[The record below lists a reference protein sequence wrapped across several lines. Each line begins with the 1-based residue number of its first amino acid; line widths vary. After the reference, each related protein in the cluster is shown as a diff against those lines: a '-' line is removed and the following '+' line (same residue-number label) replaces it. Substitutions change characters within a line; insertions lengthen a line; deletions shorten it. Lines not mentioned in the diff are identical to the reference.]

1 MKLTRLETLD
11 IGGVHVRAHEKTN
24 KEIRGLQLSLVRLGA
39 LKQLT
44 LAHLKGLKKLRDHMI
59 R

>member
-11 IGGVHVRAHEKTN
+11 IGGVHVRAQN